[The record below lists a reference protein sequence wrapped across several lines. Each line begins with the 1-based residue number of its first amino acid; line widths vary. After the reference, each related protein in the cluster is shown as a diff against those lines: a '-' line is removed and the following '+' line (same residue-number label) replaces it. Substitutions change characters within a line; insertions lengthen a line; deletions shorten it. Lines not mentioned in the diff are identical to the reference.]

1 MPIAL
6 PVIDYRL
13 RMKDPL
19 LGGVAQL
26 QANSLAITRTHGQ
39 DTQRAFAA
47 FEWNLRKLTP
57 MGQEVTFTTY
67 LRGDVYHSSDNLM
80 NSVVSYAGDPGWQA
94 RGIAAAAVDMRW
106 PFLEIGRASCRER

>member
-80 NSVVSYAGDPGWQA
+80 NSVVSYAGDPGWKA
-94 RGIAAAAVDMRW
+94 RGDRKSGV
-106 PFLEIGRASCRER
+106 